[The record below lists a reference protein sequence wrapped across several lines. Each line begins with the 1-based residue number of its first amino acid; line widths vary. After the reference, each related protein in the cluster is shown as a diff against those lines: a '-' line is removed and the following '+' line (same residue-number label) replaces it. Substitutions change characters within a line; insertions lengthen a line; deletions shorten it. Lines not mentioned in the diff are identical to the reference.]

1 MATVNSVLSEAVRRR
16 RRVKAYRAWRA
27 RRTAS
32 AEPDRRGRRPTPL
45 RRGTRAIAARALPL
59 LLGAALSA
67 CGPGEDDGEA
77 QIARGQQ
84 VFVHC
89 VACHHIDS
97 PASKAGPTLQGMFG
111 RPAAAVPG
119 FAYSEALRRS
129 GIVWN
134 DASLAAFLTDPR
146 GTVPDNRMAFA
157 GLRDPNDVDAIIAFL
172 RHATRLP

>member
-1 MATVNSVLSEAVRRR
+1 M
-16 RRVKAYRAWRA
+16 
-27 RRTAS
+27 
-32 AEPDRRGRRPTPL
+32 
-45 RRGTRAIAARALPL
+45 
-59 LLGAALSA
+59 
-67 CGPGEDDGEA
+67 
-77 QIARGQQ
+77 
-84 VFVHC
+84 HC

-134 DASLAAFLTDPR
+134 DASLAAFLADPR